1 MWLSGQYLSLA
12 RVDILPNK
20 EDGETGDKQV
30 NSVSKGVIVMPRNR
44 NWVQREGRTQEERI
58 DG

>member
-1 MWLSGQYLSLA
+1 M
-12 RVDILPNK
+12 PNK